1 MCDPSTSY
9 VYYWNT
15 LTNEVSWELPQVF
28 VPIQAPT
35 PAIDQ
40 VEQNTLLKEIDKESQ
55 NMIEDQSSVSDE
67 ETSTESKNDDTQA
80 ADGECKVT
88 ASCVADEESPIQG
101 PAILPPASEL
111 GISEQAA
118 KDSTSS
124 STDNL
129 CSEYLDEK
137 KQELGQTSLS
147 EGSPKPE
154 SLNISRKRERSAA
167 IDMFE
172 SEARQDDS
180 NENESEGK
188 CIKLQTLIIIL
199 HANCPIICIPI

>member
-1 MCDPSTSY
+1 
-9 VYYWNT
+9 
-15 LTNEVSWELPQVF
+15 

-40 VEQNTLLKEIDKESQ
+40 VEQNTLQKEIDKESQ

-88 ASCVADEESPIQG
+88 ASCVADEESAIQG

-111 GISEQAA
+111 GTSEQAAKDSTSSSTSEQAA

-137 KQELGQTSLS
+137 KPELGQTSLS

-154 SLNISRKRERSAA
+154 SLNMSRKRERSAA